1 MEGKISK
8 SFLITLF
15 FSFGL
20 FFSSL
25 AQKVYV
31 FELKEEIGPS
41 AWKTVKQAFDSAQN
55 NKSDY
60 ILMELNTY
68 GGALNFADSIRTKLL
83 DSNIKSI
90 VYINNN
96 AASAGALISLASD
109 YIYVH
114 PGSSIGAASV
124 VNAEGEVLPEKY
136 QSYMRGLMRTT
147 AEARKRDPQLAEAF
161 VDPNISI
168 PSIKKDGQ
176 LVTLTSGEAVKFGL
190 AKAEVANREAI
201 YKDLNLVNVQETIY
215 RKGAIDHI
223 ISFLINPAVSG
234 ILILLIIGGIYAEM
248 QAPGLGFAIAV
259 AIIAALLFFAPL
271 YIQGLAANWEI
282 AIFVVG
288 LILIILEV
296 FVIPGFGIVGILG
309 IIFVI
314 CGLTFSLVAN
324 DFLDFKLAY
333 PGMLFNSFLLVMGAM
348 ILSVILMVIFGKSL
362 LKTPVFRRLVLQD
375 EQKSEEGYTSSILK
389 SNLLNKEGVARTVLR
404 PSGKIEIEGVWYDA
418 VALDGFIE
426 EGEEVYVDKHENYNL
441 FVRRK
446 SEKG

>member
-1 MEGKISK
+1 MESKISK
-8 SFLITLF
+8 SFLITVFL
-15 FSFGL
+15 SL
-20 FFSSL
+20 VLFSSSF

-31 FELKEEIGPS
+31 FELKDDIGPS
-41 AWKTVKQAFDSAQN
+41 SWRTVKQVYDSAQS
-55 NKSDY
+55 KKVDY
-60 ILMELNTY
+60 VLMELNTY
-68 GGALNFADSIRTKLL
+68 GGALNFADSIRSKLL
-83 DSNIKSI
+83 DSKIKTI

-109 YIYVH
+109 YIYIH
-114 PGSSIGAASV
+114 PGGSIGAASV
-124 VNAEGEVLPEKY
+124 VNAKGEVLPEKY
-136 QSYMRGLMRTT
+136 QSYMRGLMRAT
-147 AEARKRDPQLAEAF
+147 AEAKKRDPQLAESF
-161 VDPNISI
+161 VDPNVSA
-168 PSIKKDGQ
+168 PHIKKDGQ
-176 LVTLTSGEAVKFGL
+176 LLTLTSSEAVKFGL
-190 AKAEVANREAI
+190 AKAEVASREMI
-201 YKDLNLVNVQETIY
+201 YKDLNLNHVQETVY
-215 RKGAIDHI
+215 RKGTIDHI

-234 ILILLIIGGIYAEM
+234 VLILLIIGGIYAEM

-259 AIIAALLFFAPL
+259 AIVAALLFFAPL

-288 LILIILEV
+288 LVLLFLEV
-296 FVIPGFGIVGILG
+296 FIIPGFGIAGILG

-333 PGMLFNSFLLVMGAM
+333 PGMLFNSFLLVIGAM
-348 ILSVILMVIFGKSL
+348 ILVLMVIFGKSL
-362 LKTPVFRRLVLQD
+362 LKAPIFRRLVLKE

-389 SNLLNKEGVARTVLR
+389 SNLLNKEGIARTVLR

-426 EGEEVYVDKHENYNL
+426 EGEEIYVDKHENYNL

-446 SEKG
+446 VEQV

>member
-8 SFLITLF
+8 SFLITVFLSLVLF
-15 FSFGL
+15 TSSF
-20 FFSSL
+20 

-31 FELKEEIGPS
+31 FEVKDDIGPS
-41 AWKTVKQAFDSAQN
+41 AWRTVKQVYDSAQS
-55 NKSDY
+55 KKVDY
-60 ILMELNTY
+60 VLMELNTY

-83 DSNIKSI
+83 DSKIKTI

-109 YIYVH
+109 YIYIH
-114 PGSSIGAASV
+114 PGGSIGAASV
-124 VNAEGEVLPEKY
+124 VNANGEVLPEKY
-136 QSYMRGLMRTT
+136 QSYMRGLMRAT
-147 AEARKRDPQLAEAF
+147 AEVKHRDPKLAEAF
-161 VDPNISI
+161 VDPNVSL
-168 PSIKKDGQ
+168 PSIKQDGQ
-176 LVTLTSGEAVKFGL
+176 LLTLTSSEAVKFGL
-190 AKAEVANREAI
+190 AKGEVSNRNMI
-201 YKDLNLVNVQETIY
+201 YKDLNIVNLQETVY
-215 RKGAIDHI
+215 RKGTIDHI

-259 AIIAALLFFAPL
+259 AIVAALLFFAPL

-282 AIFVVG
+282 AVFIVG
-288 LILIILEV
+288 LVLILLEV
-296 FVIPGFGIVGILG
+296 FVIPGFGIAGILG

-333 PGMLFNSFLLVMGAM
+333 PGMLFNSFLLVVGAM
-348 ILSVILMVIFGKSL
+348 ILSIILMVIFGKNL
-362 LKTPVFRRLVLQD
+362 LKAPVFRRLVLKE

-389 SNLLNKEGVARTVLR
+389 SNLLNKEGVAKTVLR

-426 EGEEVYVDKHENYNL
+426 EGEEIYVDKHENYNL

-446 SEKG
+446 AEKA